1 MRVKTPLKFIETES
15 EFYRMSGELIAIF
28 AVLTFVI
35 SNVIFRK
42 TEHEASPIFI
52 NFFRTTIGMFTFIIF
67 AILLNVFDKI
77 FLLPFELWIILFI
90 SFLFGQVFGDT
101 AYFNAQKDLGATLAM
116 GVSMTFPLFTF
127 ILSLIFLNKAFDISL
142 VFSLLFISLGVI
154 IIGKSKTNL
163 NASNHNSLETRN
175 TLKPRNWREMLHS
188 KSLRALGFGLIAS
201 LSWAIGLIIIEF
213 ATHTI
218 DNLLVLQPGLSSI
231 IGNVIR
237 FPFAAF
243 ILTIMVGKED
253 YSNKKRANRSSFKKS
268 PITWLYLIIAAL
280 IGTSLGAYVYTEAA
294 RVAGSTVMSLIASA
308 SPLFSLPLTY
318 LINKETI
325 NRIGFLGVLL
335 TIIGVII
342 ILI

>member
-1 MRVKTPLKFIETES
+1 MT
-15 EFYRMSGELIAIF
+15 GELIAVF
-28 AVLTFVI
+28 AVLTFVV

-42 TEHEASPIFI
+42 TEFEASPIFI
-52 NFFRTTIGMFTFIIF
+52 NFFRTTVGTFTFILF
-67 AILLNVFDKI
+67 AIFLNVFDKI

-127 ILSLIFLNKAFDISL
+127 ILSLVFLNKAFE
-142 VFSLLFISLGVI
+142 VSLLFSLICISLGVI
-154 IIGKSKTNL
+154 IIGKSKMNVKSRDHMVSD
-163 NASNHNSLETRN
+163 AVDKQETQ
-175 TLKPRNWREMLHS
+175 NWREKLHF
-188 KSLRALGFGLIAS
+188 KSFRALGFGLIAS
-201 LSWAIGLIIIEF
+201 LSWAIALIIIEF
-213 ATHTI
+213 ATNEI
-218 DNLLVLQPGLSSI
+218 DNLLVLQPGLSSVL
-231 IGNVIR
+231 GNVIR
-237 FPFAAF
+237 FPFAAA
-243 ILTIMVGKED
+243 ILTLMVGKEN
-253 YSNKKRANRSSFKKS
+253 YSYKKRTNKSSFKKS
-268 PITWLYLIIAAL
+268 SMTWLYLVIAAL

-318 LINKETI
+318 IINKETI

>member
-1 MRVKTPLKFIETES
+1 MI
-15 EFYRMSGELIAIF
+15 GELIAIF
-28 AVLTFVI
+28 AVLTFVL

-52 NFFRTTIGMFTFIIF
+52 NFFRTTIGTFTFIIF

-116 GVSMTFPLFTF
+116 GVSMTFPVFTF
-127 ILSLIFLNKAFDISL
+127 ILSLVFLNKAFDVSL
-142 VFSLLFISLGVI
+142 LFSLIFISLGVI
-154 IIGKSKTNL
+154 IIGKSKSNVKS
-163 NASNHNSLETRN
+163 SNHMLSDAGDKLETRN
-175 TLKPRNWREMLHS
+175 WRKRLHF
-188 KSLRALGFGLIAS
+188 KSFRALSFGLIAS
-201 LSWAIGLIIIEF
+201 LGWAIALIIIEF
-213 ATHTI
+213 ATNEI
-218 DNLLVLQPGLSSI
+218 DTLLVLQPGLSSVL
-231 IGNVIR
+231 GNVIR
-237 FPFAAF
+237 FPFAAA
-243 ILTIMVGKED
+243 ILTLMVGKEN
-253 YSNKKRANRSSFKKS
+253 YSNKKRTNKSSFKKS
-268 PITWLYLIIAAL
+268 PMTWLYLVIAAL

-325 NRIGFLGVLL
+325 NKIGFLGVIL